1 MKAKAD
7 EFLMVTDSAKI
18 LDRSAQTVRF
28 YERTGKLAAIRTA
41 DGTRLFRRS
50 DVEALAA
57 KLSRTESGDRHHRR
71 RHEH

>member
-57 KLSRTESGDRHHRR
+57 KLSHTESDERTSP
-71 RHEH
+71 EAA

>member
-50 DVEALAA
+50 DVEALAV
-57 KLSRTESGDRHHRR
+57 KLSRTESDERTPW
-71 RHEH
+71 EAT

>member
-1 MKAKAD
+1 MKANAD

-50 DVEALAA
+50 DVEALAV
-57 KLSRTESGDRHHRR
+57 KLSRTESDGREVRP
-71 RHEH
+71 E